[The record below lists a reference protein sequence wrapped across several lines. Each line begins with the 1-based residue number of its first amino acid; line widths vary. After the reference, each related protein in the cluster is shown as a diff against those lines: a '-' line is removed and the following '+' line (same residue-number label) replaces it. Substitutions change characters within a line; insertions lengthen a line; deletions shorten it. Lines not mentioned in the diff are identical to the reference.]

1 MPLNMGI
8 GKIGRMAI
16 KKNFRRIGVGGLVL
30 NFLETKAK
38 ENGLSKLTL
47 HAQNYVRNF
56 YLYHGY
62 ETEGKLFNEAA
73 IEHIKMNKKI
83 Y

>member
-62 ETEGKLFNEAA
+62 ETEVNYLMKLV
-73 IEHIKMNKKI
+73 
-83 Y
+83 